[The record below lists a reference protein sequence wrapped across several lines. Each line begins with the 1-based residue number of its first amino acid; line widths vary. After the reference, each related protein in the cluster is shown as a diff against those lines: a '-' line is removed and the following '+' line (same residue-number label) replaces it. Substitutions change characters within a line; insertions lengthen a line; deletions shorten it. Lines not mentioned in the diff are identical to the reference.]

1 VRRLLTSPKW
11 LLGHLLVVVLA
22 VAFCRL
28 GWWQWD
34 RYQQTHGR
42 LQNLGYALQW
52 PLFAVFGVAFWVR
65 IARDAVF
72 PERAAARAA
81 ARAEAD
87 STARARRLARRMP
100 AAPPPGTAV
109 VPYRPDPED
118 DRLAAY
124 NRYLASLYERD
135 QEH

>member
-1 VRRLLTSPKW
+1 VRRLLLSPKW
-11 LLGHLLVVVLA
+11 LLGHVLVIVLA

-52 PLFAVFGVAFWVR
+52 PLFAVFG
-65 IARDAVF
+65 
-72 PERAAARAA
+72 
-81 ARAEAD
+81 
-87 STARARRLARRMP
+87 LARRMP
-100 AAPPPGTAV
+100 PAPPPSTAV
-109 VPYRPDPED
+109 VPYRRDPED
-118 DRLAAY
+118 DKLAAY

>member
-1 VRRLLTSPKW
+1 VRRLLLSPKW
-11 LLGHLLVVVLA
+11 LLGHLLVIVLA

-34 RYQQTHGR
+34 RYQQTHGK

-52 PLFAVFGVAFWVR
+52 PLFAVFGIAFWAR
-65 IARDAVF
+65 IARDA
-72 PERAAARAA
+72 
-81 ARAEAD
+81 AD
-87 STARARRLARRMP
+87 PARARARESAKAEVAARDRAERLARRMP
-100 AAPPPGTAV
+100 QVPPSTAV

-118 DRLAAY
+118 DKLAAY

-135 QEH
+135 REH

>member
-1 VRRLLTSPKW
+1 VRRLLLSPKW
-11 LLGHLLVVVLA
+11 LLGHLLVIVLA

-52 PLFAVFGVAFWVR
+52 PLFAAFGLAFWAR
-65 IARDAVF
+65 IARDAAA
-72 PERAAARAA
+72 PERAGARAA
-81 ARAEAD
+81 AKAETAARDRAE
-87 STARARRLARRMP
+87 RMARRMP
-100 AAPPPGTAV
+100 PAAPPSTAV
-109 VPYRPDPED
+109 VPYRSDPED
-118 DRLAAY
+118 DKLAAY
-124 NRYLASLYERD
+124 NRYLASLYESD